1 MRKKAQ
7 RTKLPLLA
15 FEAETWTV
23 DIKHRKSISEGR
35 RIERSPRG
43 VAPKGLRVARA
54 ARLEVQKPPAIWAGS
69 VQRTFVA
76 GEARQ

>member
-54 ARLEVQKPPAIWAGS
+54 ARLEVQKPPATWAVS
-69 VQRTFVA
+69 VQRAFVA

>member
-15 FEAETWTV
+15 FEAETWPV

-35 RIERSPRG
+35 RIERSRG

-54 ARLEVQKPPAIWAGS
+54 ARLEVQKPPAIWVVS
-69 VQRTFVA
+69 DQRAFVA